1 MLPLL
6 RQSWTTAEAEVTAP
20 NLLSLLR
27 ILLVPLTIWLIIS
40 DQLQL
45 AFLTLVVAGLTDA
58 ADGYLAK
65 RFGMQTELGAY
76 LDPLAD
82 KLLLVSTF
90 VTLGLRGDVPSWFVI
105 LIVSRDI
112 MIVAAI
118 LLSAMLARPVRMR
131 PLIVSKIN
139 TAAQIILALTTLADR
154 GFDLGLAGPQVW
166 MVYVTAMLTIASAA
180 AYMVAWLQHMTGST
194 NATGEREKA

>member
-1 MLPLL
+1 M
-6 RQSWTTAEAEVTAP
+6 SAP

-27 ILLVPLTIWLIIS
+27 ILLVPLTVWLIIS

-118 LLSAMLARPVRMR
+118 LLSAMLARPVRVR
-131 PLIVSKIN
+131 PLMVSKIN
-139 TAAQIILALTTLADR
+139 TAAQIVLALATLADE
-154 GFDLGLAGPQVW
+154 GFGLGLAGIQTW
-166 MVYVTAMLTIASAA
+166 MVYATALLTVASTA
-180 AYMVAWLQHMTGST
+180 AYMVAWLQHMTGSAEAPA
-194 NATGEREKA
+194 NREKA